1 MVFLVLLIPI
11 GVLAFALL
19 MERLELRLRTGSVS
33 EQDVEEFFDHAQPD
47 EVTTFVQE
55 GWTRAL
61 SRFRDRSRSNRPSR
75 RSRFSR
81 WASSLGG
88 SGSAESPADA
98 SSSGPTTG
106 VAEPQGGVMPGDKAP
121 GSAQSNGDM
130 KQ

>member
-1 MVFLVLLIPI
+1 MVFLVLLIPV

-19 MERLELRLRTGSVS
+19 MERLEHRLHTGSVS

-61 SRFRDRSRSNRPSR
+61 SRFRVRSRSNQPSR

-81 WASSLGG
+81 WASSLAGTGGGEPEDAAGARPGGAAGARPGG
-88 SGSAESPADA
+88 SAGSGPG
-98 SSSGPTTG
+98 SSSGSG
-106 VAEPQGGVMPGDKAP
+106 
-121 GSAQSNGDM
+121 
-130 KQ
+130 